1 MIYPDR
7 GIFSNLSDPIPE
19 ELFLL
24 GIRDVKYA
32 VSKYDLSSLIL
43 CLVPQ
48 WMNFYSNLRL
58 FRYTLGSSYNN
69 DFEQVSMKEIRKI
82 EGYDDY
88 EDTFQ
93 SQYYLGFREEDYSMY
108 KV

>member
-1 MIYPDR
+1 
-7 GIFSNLSDPIPE
+7 
-19 ELFLL
+19 
-24 GIRDVKYA
+24 
-32 VSKYDLSSLIL
+32 
-43 CLVPQ
+43 
-48 WMNFYSNLRL
+48 
-58 FRYTLGSSYNN
+58 
-69 DFEQVSMKEIRKI
+69 MKEIRKI